1 MSGRPQFQP
10 SIAVDQTTGTLVMSW
25 FDTRND
31 ASRARVATYVT
42 YSIDGGN
49 TFSPQVYAN
58 VPQTATDAITGDTVI
73 LGPVPDNESPGNPN
87 TEGTFGFGD
96 HQGLAVYG
104 GHVYPAWASNQV
116 PRWLISGGPD
126 GKALLNIKVAT
137 VLIPAGPRII
147 SSTEGP
153 VGDPGDTVNNT
164 RTSDG
169 TPIVSAF
176 DVTFDRPVDP
186 ATFTPNLVQVFFH
199 DTTASNATG
208 GLVPVTSV
216 EPLNLGPLGATE
228 FQVNF
233 APRSA
238 VGTYSYAISP
248 GSQRPDP
255 HVDHLGRLR
264 PARLCRRSTR
274 PMARSR
280 FSLSIPRRTTPGM
293 IDSTI
298 QINNASFVNQVV
310 SSLTVTVNITSTN
323 DTDLILTLI
332 SPDNTPIILFNGPQ
346 TAAGSVRSPR
356 TSPTRPLTT
365 RRSGRSAVRGS
376 APAAPFMPA
385 RSSPP
390 SRCRC
395 CRASRSTAPGLS
407 RSRTRAR
414 GSTTTYDS
422 WSLNITPGTVDDD
435 VEHRQRD
442 GPERQRGRRR
452 DDPDSRE
459 PTTSTRSPR
468 RQTVH
473 RSWPPST
480 RPRSR

>member
-1 MSGRPQFQP
+1 MLASDNTLGAYSQYQGRIYAAFVDHVRLTGNITNPADNTDIFLMASDDGGLTWNALTPSGPNNANYFGNSSTRSWSTTTTPRPMGSPSRVPGLSGRPQFQP
-10 SIAVDQTTGTLVMSW
+10 SIAVDQTTGTLVLSW

-58 VPQTATDAITGDTVI
+58 VPQTATDAITGNTVI
-73 LGPVPDNESPGNPN
+73 LGPVPDNESSGNPN

-116 PRWLISGGPD
+116 PATGSKRSASAGSD
-126 GKALLNIKVAT
+126 GKALLNINVASA
-137 VLIPAGPRII
+137 LIPAGPRII

-153 VGDPGDTVNNT
+153 VGDAGDTVNNT

-186 ATFTPNLVQVFFH
+186 STFTPDLVQVFFH
-199 DTTASNATG
+199 DTTATNATG

-238 VGTYSYAISP
+238 VGTYSYDQPGVNPGRNPVP

-255 HVDHLGRLR
+255 HVDHLGR
-264 PARLCRRSTR
+264 
-274 PMARSR
+274 
-280 FSLSIPRRTTPGM
+280 PGW
-293 IDSTI
+293 
-298 QINNASFVNQVV
+298 
-310 SSLTVTVNITSTN
+310 
-323 DTDLILTLI
+323 
-332 SPDNTPIILFNGPQ
+332 
-346 TAAGSVRSPR
+346 
-356 TSPTRPLTT
+356 
-365 RRSGRSAVRGS
+365 
-376 APAAPFMPA
+376 
-385 RSSPP
+385 
-390 SRCRC
+390 
-395 CRASRSTAPGLS
+395 RASAAVQLERRPDTASALQYLDETAGHD
-407 RSRTRAR
+407 R
-414 GSTTTYDS
+414 
-422 WSLNITPGTVDDD
+422 VDDHD
-435 VEHRQRD
+435 QQRELRQP
-442 GPERQRGRRR
+442 GRQQSHG
-452 DDPDSRE
+452 
-459 PTTSTRSPR
+459 
-468 RQTVH
+468 H
-473 RSWPPST
+473 A
-480 RPRSR
+480 